1 MKAQIRWIENVCFLG
16 EAESGHGILLD
27 GAPESGGQNR
37 GFRPME
43 LLLVGL
49 GGCTAFDVIQILKK
63 TRQGVKDCQVFIEA
77 ERASSIPKV
86 FTKIHLH
93 FVVKGKNISSE
104 QVRKAIDLSAE
115 KYCSASK
122 MLEKTAQI
130 SHDFEILDE

>member
-16 EAESGHGILLD
+16 EAESGHGLLLD

-77 ERASSIPKV
+77 ERASTIPKV

>member
-16 EAESGHGILLD
+16 EAESGHGIVLD
-27 GAPESGGQNR
+27 GAPEGGGQNR

-49 GGCTAFDVIQILKK
+49 GGCTAFDVVQILKK
-63 TRQGVKDCQVFIEA
+63 TRQDINDCQVFIEA
-77 ERASSIPKV
+77 ERAPTTPKV

-130 SHDFEILDE
+130 SHDFEILDA